1 MTKNMTVSEILNIL
15 NYFNS
20 PKNTIYT
27 NNTLSTTVFWRLRK
41 NLQKLT
47 KIQQIAAETEKQITE
62 KYAIYTDEE
71 HTEPCLA
78 YQDGKVCFDEK
89 GELILDKNHP
99 LIKDIDGVTEGRR
112 VKVEYADKM
121 VDKQREINE
130 LLDQSNEIDIEA
142 ITFSHIEN
150 ATLNF
155 SEIEMLAWMID
166 DEPKTENKE

>member
-1 MTKNMTVSEILNIL
+1 M
-15 NYFNS
+15 
-20 PKNTIYT
+20 
-27 NNTLSTTVFWRLRK
+27 
-41 NLQKLT
+41 
-47 KIQQIAAETEKQITE
+47 
-62 KYAIYTDEE
+62 
-71 HTEPCLA
+71 
-78 YQDGKVCFDEK
+78 
-89 GELILDKNHP
+89 
-99 LIKDIDGVTEGRR
+99 IKDIDGVTEGRR